1 MIYGLSIIIFIVLLG
16 LIICLL
22 ITASIINKLEK
33 RVNILESDLD
43 KLEDICT
50 SFITQDDLDDFCESL
65 YDNIQNVSE
74 KFQDTLEDE
83 INSK

>member
-1 MIYGLSIIIFIVLLG
+1 MTYALNIIIFSVILG

-22 ITASIINKLEK
+22 IFANIVNKLKERVDSLEK
-33 RVNILESDLD
+33 DLD

-50 SFITQDDLDDFCESL
+50 SFITEDDLDDFCESL
-65 YDNIQNVSE
+65 YYNIQGVGNKIKE
-74 KFQDTLEDE
+74 GIQDE